1 MQVAFIGC
9 TKRKKGYP
17 CPAYEMYSMS
27 ALFRK
32 AYAYCNDHY
41 DRVYILSAKYG
52 LVEPKAIIEPYDIT
66 LSSMNA
72 GQKREWAAQVIL
84 QLKAENEA
92 GRLDLGKVQKFVFHT
107 GEEYRRYLVDLLPS
121 GLSLVPLKGMG
132 IGQQLRF
139 YTERGYK

>member
-66 LSSMNA
+66 FI
-72 GQKREWAAQVIL
+72 QHECWA
-84 QLKAENEA
+84 KKWN
-92 GRLDLGKVQKFVFHT
+92 GCPSHT
-107 GEEYRRYLVDLLPS
+107 P
-121 GLSLVPLKGMG
+121 
-132 IGQQLRF
+132 
-139 YTERGYK
+139 T